1 MDEVSENNETV
12 SSGESS
18 DAEQE
23 EEHQTVGFVEPLE
36 ECPRLLPAHGVH
48 GGPGYEAVGQQHP
61 GEGCPEVL
69 AAVRLDE
76 EVGEDVVGQ
85 DHGAHEGKGEV
96 VEVAGQEGDD
106 GAAADDVDHVETHPG
121 HQLAVGRPLCRGT
134 VK

>member
-1 MDEVSENNETV
+1 MTFSYLFCIIREEGKVVAVEVDEVSENNETV

-69 AAVRLDE
+69 AAVCLDE
-76 EVGEDVVGQ
+76 EVGEDVVSQ
-85 DHGAHEGKGEV
+85 DHGAHEG
-96 VEVAGQEGDD
+96 
-106 GAAADDVDHVETHPG
+106 
-121 HQLAVGRPLCRGT
+121 
-134 VK
+134 